1 MKRWAK
7 RHGRNFRL
15 KIISVKRGQIRYKAL
30 IINTFLPGLPEPPTL
45 LQAPRDALQAQRRD
59 VTLKTSVLLLAA
71 FAMLPLGAARA
82 QSGDLRTELM
92 HCLAFTG
99 AVERLS
105 CYDRL
110 ARGAASGGL
119 ATPMPPPGPRASIQ
133 PPPAAPP
140 SLGQEELP
148 GRPPTPMPDRVAAE
162 ITNFQ
167 KDSTGRFTVILG
179 NGQVWQQVAGDTTA
193 AQYQPG
199 RTRSVTISRGSFGS
213 YDLKFNDRNAAFKV
227 RRVR

>member
-1 MKRWAK
+1 
-7 RHGRNFRL
+7 
-15 KIISVKRGQIRYKAL
+15 
-30 IINTFLPGLPEPPTL
+30 
-45 LQAPRDALQAQRRD
+45 
-59 VTLKTSVLLLAA
+59 
-71 FAMLPLGAARA
+71 
-82 QSGDLRTELM
+82 M

-110 ARGAASGGL
+110 ARGAASGAL
-119 ATPMPPPGPRASIQ
+119 AAPMPPPGPRASIQ
-133 PPPAAPP
+133 PPPP

-148 GRPPTPMPDRVAAE
+148 GRAPVATPDRVAAE

-167 KDSTGRFTVILG
+167 KNPAGRFTVFLA

-193 AQYQPG
+193 AQYQSG
-199 RTRSVTISRGSFGS
+199 RTRNVTISRGSFGS
-213 YDLKFNDRNAAFKV
+213 YDLKFNDRNVAFKV

>member
-1 MKRWAK
+1 MTAK
-7 RHGRNFRL
+7 G
-15 KIISVKRGQIRYKAL
+15 
-30 IINTFLPGLPEPPTL
+30 
-45 LQAPRDALQAQRRD
+45 
-59 VTLKTSVLLLAA
+59 SVLLLAA
-71 FAMLPLGAARA
+71 LALAPSQAARA
-82 QSGDLRTELM
+82 QSGDLRTEMM
-92 HCLAFTG
+92 HCLTFTG

-119 ATPMPPPGPRASIQ
+119 GVSVPPPGPRAAAQ
-133 PPPAAPP
+133 PPPAPLP

-148 GRPPTPMPDRVAAE
+148 GRVLTAAPGKVTAE
-162 ITNFQ
+162 ITDFQ
-167 KDSTGRFTVILG
+167 KDPAGRFTVALG

-193 AQYQPG
+193 AQYRPG
-199 RTRSVTISRGSFGS
+199 RTRSVTISPGSFGS